1 MIGDNAKAVIKG
13 LPGRSATGYAV
24 LLLDAWRSR
33 ASSTGNLDP
42 CDFTLL
48 EAFFGD
54 DWAQDYASELKMH
67 FKRAAAPRI
76 EQFRIS
82 IDSEGEATTVF
93 PNIQGF
99 KADSVEIL
107 ASMGSFYFERT
118 TFPLLVMVPLDD
130 TVSAS
135 QVTHDLYCFNAAEP
149 GGSYISVSAEADF
162 FTTTDDD
169 TGEGIH
175 HGPKPVEVNLAP
187 GECAKVGDIEGWE
200 RDSGMN
206 FELIIHAGVDI
217 DFETTDRRFSLGYD
231 LKSSGGRKITLPGKL
246 KGYTVNPAGRPIRLG
261 EAT

>member
-1 MIGDNAKAVIKG
+1 MIGDNAKAVIMG

-24 LLLDAWRSR
+24 LLVDAWRSR

-54 DWAQDYASELKMH
+54 DWAQDYARELKRH

-76 EQFRIS
+76 EQFQIS
-82 IDSEGEATTVF
+82 VDPDGEVTVVF
-93 PNIQGF
+93 PNIPGF
-99 KADSVEIL
+99 KADSNEIL
-107 ASMGSFYFERT
+107 GSMGAFYFERT

-130 TVSAS
+130 TTSPS
-135 QVTHDLYCFNAAEP
+135 EVTDDLYCFNAAEP
-149 GGSYISVSAEADF
+149 GDSYISVSAEADF

-175 HGPKPVEVNLAP
+175 HGPKSEAVTLAP

-200 RDSGMN
+200 WDSGMN

-217 DFETTDRRFSLGYD
+217 DFERTERHFRLSYD
-231 LKSSGGRKITLPGKL
+231 LKSSSGRKVTLPGQL
-246 KGYTVNPAGRPIRLG
+246 KGHTVNPDGRPIRLP